1 MLDFFV
7 KYYELAI
14 RIYAIKV
21 GNFYEAEGGI
31 DDILRKFKLNGTT
44 GLYIYGL
51 AMRNLQT
58 VPHRVIIPVTAVE
71 SIMEF
76 EDDE

>member
-1 MLDFFV
+1 MHTKIFT
-7 KYYELAI
+7 I
-14 RIYAIKV
+14 N

-31 DDILRKFKLNGTT
+31 DDIQKKLKINGTI
-44 GLYIYGL
+44 GFYLSGRAI
-51 AMRNLQT
+51 RNLQT
-58 VPHRVIIPVTAVE
+58 VPYQFIIPLTAVE

>member
-1 MLDFFV
+1 MISS
-7 KYYELAI
+7 E
-14 RIYAIKV
+14 
-21 GNFYEAEGGI
+21 
-31 DDILRKFKLNGTT
+31 KFKLNGTT

-58 VPHRVIIPVTAVE
+58 VPHRVIISVTAVE

>member
-1 MLDFFV
+1 MHTKIFT
-7 KYYELAI
+7 I
-14 RIYAIKV
+14 N

-31 DDILRKFKLNGTT
+31 DDIQKKLKINGTIAFYLS
-44 GLYIYGL
+44 GM

-58 VPHRVIIPVTAVE
+58 ITHRLIIPLTAVE
-71 SIMEF
+71 SIMEL

>member
-1 MLDFFV
+1 MHT
-7 KYYELAI
+7 
-14 RIYAIKV
+14 KV
-21 GNFYEAEGGI
+21 FTINGNFYETEGGI
-31 DDILRKFKLNGTT
+31 GDILRKFKLNGTT
-44 GLYIYGL
+44 GLYLYGL
-51 AMRNLQT
+51 ATRNLQT

>member
-1 MLDFFV
+1 MHT
-7 KYYELAI
+7 
-14 RIYAIKV
+14 KV
-21 GNFYEAEGGI
+21 FTINGNFYEAEGGI

-58 VPHRVIIPVTAVE
+58 VPLSAVE

>member
-1 MLDFFV
+1 MHTKIFT
-7 KYYELAI
+7 I
-14 RIYAIKV
+14 N

-31 DDILRKFKLNGTT
+31 DDIQKKLKINGTL
-44 GLYIYGL
+44 GFYLSGRAI
-51 AMRNLQT
+51 RNLQT
-58 VPHRVIIPVTAVE
+58 IPHRVIIPVTAVE

>member
-1 MLDFFV
+1 MHTKIFT
-7 KYYELAI
+7 I
-14 RIYAIKV
+14 N

-76 EDDE
+76 EDDEDK

>member
-1 MLDFFV
+1 MHTKIFT
-7 KYYELAI
+7 I
-14 RIYAIKV
+14 N

-31 DDILRKFKLNGTT
+31 DDIQEKLKVNGTI
-44 GLYIYGL
+44 GFYLSGM

-58 VPHRVIIPVTAVE
+58 VPHRFIIPLTAVE

-76 EDDE
+76 EDDEDK

>member
-1 MLDFFV
+1 MYTKIFT
-7 KYYELAI
+7 I
-14 RIYAIKV
+14 N

-31 DDILRKFKLNGTT
+31 DDIQKKLKINGTI
-44 GLYIYGL
+44 GFYLSGRAI
-51 AMRNLQT
+51 RNLQT
-58 VPHRVIIPVTAVE
+58 VPHRVIIPLTAVE

>member
-1 MLDFFV
+1 MHT
-7 KYYELAI
+7 
-14 RIYAIKV
+14 KV
-21 GNFYEAEGGI
+21 FTINGCFYEVEGGI

-44 GLYIYGL
+44 GLYLYGL
-51 AMRNLQT
+51 ATRNLQT
-58 VPHRVIIPVTAVE
+58 NSHRVIIPVTAVE